1 MKPLVLALV
10 AAFLS
15 LSAHAADVVP
25 EPFPPAH
32 FSSILIE
39 WDEGGK
45 STLIQSSGDTVN
57 FKVTEGD
64 KVVENITVT
73 PSPDDWFKF
82 IQGLN
87 AAKVYKWA
95 PHYEYPGQG
104 SAWAIDL
111 VMEDRKFKSEGTN
124 EYPLNG
130 NESQPIADPKVGTS
144 IPFQLFWQAA
154 LGLVGKTAS
163 PAPAK

>member
-1 MKPLVLALV
+1 MKPLALAFV
-10 AAFLS
+10 AAFLVMP
-15 LSAHAADVVP
+15 LHAAGVVA

-32 FSSILIE
+32 FSSLLIE
-39 WDEGGK
+39 WDEGTK
-45 STLIQSSGDTVN
+45 ATFIQSNGDAVT
-57 FKVTEGD
+57 FKVTENN
-64 KVVENITVT
+64 KVVENFTVH
-73 PSPDDWFKF
+73 PAPDDWFKF

-124 EYPLNG
+124 DYPRNG
-130 NESQPIADPKVGTS
+130 DELQPTADPKVGTS

-154 LGLVGKTAS
+154 LGLVGKNKTDI
-163 PAPAK
+163 PAK